1 MVRIFLFILVF
12 IFPTT
17 SSLLAKLRSFEGN
30 INFVRET
37 VFDTTYISISVKGE
51 MVRVDEFDSQRKP
64 IVSQIINLKEE
75 EIVAISSDRKAYTRV
90 SVQPR
95 LVNATSSLDVIKSK
109 NSKQINGHTC
119 YQWRVKDKN
128 RNTEIAY
135 WVFEEGFDFYDSLL
149 TLLKRTEYSFSVFS
163 DLPETEGFFPML
175 TEERTLLRKDK
186 LRVAVVDIKET
197 NLKDNLFEIPKGYQ
211 SMRR

>member
-1 MVRIFLFILVF
+1 MIRVFLFIVVF
-12 IFPTT
+12 VFQLN

-30 INFVRET
+30 INFIRET
-37 VFDTTYISISVKGE
+37 VFDTTFISISVKGE
-51 MVRVDEFDSQRKP
+51 MVRIDEYDKERKP
-64 IVSQIINLKEE
+64 IVCQIINLKKEQV
-75 EIVAISSDRKAYTRV
+75 VAISSDRKSYTVV

-95 LVNATSSLDVIKSK
+95 LVDVNSNLDVIKSR

-119 YQWRVKDKN
+119 YQWRVKDRS

-135 WVFEEGFDFYDSLL
+135 WVFEEKFDFYEALMQLL
-149 TLLKRTEYSFSVFS
+149 NRAEYSLSVFS
-163 DLPETEGFFPML
+163 SIPDAEGYFPML

-186 LRVAVVDIKET
+186 LKFAVVDIKET
-197 NLKDNLFEIPKGYQ
+197 SLSDNLFEIPKGYQ